1 MIEGTKL
8 NTNIFTPHAGR
19 RQLIIKGK
27 AFGREN
33 KTIVSSS
40 SLELRVGVHEQTVY
54 LIFCNDTTI
63 CTLILLGVMC
73 Q

>member
-8 NTNIFTPHAGR
+8 NTIFFTPHAAF
-19 RQLIIKGK
+19 RQLIIKGH

-40 SLELRVGVHEQTVY
+40 LKVRVGVHEQTVY

-63 CTLILLGVMC
+63 YTLLLLGVMC
-73 Q
+73 R

>member
-8 NTNIFTPHAGR
+8 NTNIFTPHAAC
-19 RQLIIKGK
+19 RQLIINGQ

-40 SLELRVGVHEQTVY
+40 LKVRVGVHEQKVY
-54 LIFCNDTTI
+54 LIFCNGTTI
-63 CTLILLGVMC
+63 CTLLLLGEMC
-73 Q
+73 R

>member
-1 MIEGTKL
+1 MIEGTNL
-8 NTNIFTPHAGR
+8 NTNIFTPHAAR
-19 RQLIIKGK
+19 RQLIIKGQ

-54 LIFCNDTTI
+54 LIYCNDTTL
-63 CTLILLGVMC
+63 CTLLLLGVMC